1 MMFKRNQ
8 LDFFYGE
15 EETSQRVWNTD
26 RNLNWLYSFLKMVF
40 LLGGSVIL
48 FRTVK
53 QQTEMRVYAD
63 KVAKRVEGTGGRAIV
78 NADKSV
84 QIIMDGK
91 VQEVIP
97 SDDRRISN
105 QETTLHSEGMA
116 RQHLRLA
123 ITHLV

>member
-1 MMFKRNQ
+1 MFKRNQ

-63 KVAKRVEGTGGRAIV
+63 KVAKRVEGTGGRAII
-78 NADKSV
+78 NAD
-84 QIIMDGK
+84 
-91 VQEVIP
+91 
-97 SDDRRISN
+97 
-105 QETTLHSEGMA
+105 
-116 RQHLRLA
+116 
-123 ITHLV
+123 